1 MYLTLSMLCNILWFW
16 LLAGHKSL
24 GFLNITVQA
33 CHGRVYEHLE
43 KDVPDWGGACENWTI
58 FNGPFQPNPV
68 YEPVNTIPV
77 GTRETPQTLLN
88 SNWSK

>member
-1 MYLTLSMLCNILWFW
+1 MNIWRKMFLT
-16 LLAGHKSL
+16 G
-24 GFLNITVQA
+24 
-33 CHGRVYEHLE
+33 
-43 KDVPDWGGACENWTI
+43 GGACENWTI